1 MKKVNHDLKRQL
13 TDLHDQLL
21 CAANEAEW
29 AVERYNELATEYNDA
44 LAEVVNQIETY
55 VDARS
60 EEWQE
65 SERADDYAEWVD
77 AFQEEAEEASFEW
90 EEPDFESLPMELP

>member
-13 TDLHDQLL
+13 SGLYDRLL
-21 CAANEAEW
+21 DAASEAEH
-29 AVERYNELATEYNDA
+29 AVDSYNELATEYNDA

-60 EEWQE
+60 EKWQE